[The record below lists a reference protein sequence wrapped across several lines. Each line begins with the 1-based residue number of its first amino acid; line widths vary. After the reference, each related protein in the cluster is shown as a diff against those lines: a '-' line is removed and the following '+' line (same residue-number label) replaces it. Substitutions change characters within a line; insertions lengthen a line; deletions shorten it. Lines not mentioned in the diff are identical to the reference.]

1 MKSLMQ
7 RWSSLQPREQWLA
20 LLVLTSLILMLWS
33 SLGHD
38 PLQHALQRLQQEQQ
52 QALQREQQ
60 ARQALATLQ
69 ARSAN
74 QPAVA
79 LRKALEQARG
89 ERDSLRRQ
97 LQRDTARLVSPQQMQ
112 RVLRELLPERSNLH
126 LLGLESSTR
135 RIEPPLLASATDAL
149 QSGQAAVL
157 YRHGLRLT
165 LEGSYFELRDYLQA
179 VETAA
184 GQLLWEGL
192 DYRVGEAG
200 PERARIELEIF
211 TLSSE
216 EGWIGV

>member
-7 RWSSLQPREQWLA
+7 RWNSLQPREQWLA

-38 PLQHALQRLQQEQQ
+38 PLQRELQRLQQEQQ
-52 QALQREQQ
+52 QAQQREQQ
-60 ARQALATLQ
+60 VRQALATLQ

-112 RVLRELLPERSNLH
+112 RVLRELLPERSSLH

-135 RIEPPLLASATDAL
+135 RIEAPLLATATDAL
-149 QSGQAAVL
+149 QGAQVAVL

-192 DYRVGEAG
+192 DYQVGETG
-200 PERARIELEIF
+200 SERARIELEIF